1 MMKVAGFD
9 IGGANTDLA
18 IIDFEDGEIK
28 EIKTDFEYLPMWCE
42 NDRLGVT
49 LVDLIEKICPIDE
62 IDAVGISMTAELVDA
77 FETKTEGV
85 RDIAA
90 TCEKLFDVP
99 VGYIGLS
106 GVLSLEELL
115 NNPIDVAA
123 ANWKATSQIVAEI
136 EKDCIFVDTGSTTTD
151 IIPIKNG
158 EECAKGR
165 TDFERSATGELV
177 YTGTLRTN
185 LTSFVDSIPING
197 KEYAV
202 ASELFAST
210 ADVYNVLGLIKDEDF
225 VCATCDG
232 AGKSKEDSARRIS
245 RVVCADLDILSMDN
259 IIEMCHHI
267 HNMQVKQIAKGLKQV
282 SERENINKVVVTGLG
297 KDILCAEAAKLLNLD
312 VKSMGDYY
320 TDEECVVAPA
330 IGTALMMKNSIL

>member
-1 MMKVAGFD
+1 MKIAGFD

-18 IIDFEDGEIK
+18 VIDFENGEVK
-28 EIKTDFEYLPMWCE
+28 EIKTDFEYLPIWSQ
-42 NDRLGVT
+42 NDKLSAT
-49 LVDLIEKICPIDE
+49 LIDLIEKICPIDE

-85 RDIAA
+85 IDIAT

-99 VGYIGLS
+99 IGYIALS
-106 GVLSLEELL
+106 GVLSLEDLIK
-115 NNPIDVAA
+115 NPIDVAA

-165 TDFERSATGELV
+165 TDFERSASGELV

-185 LTSFVDSIPING
+185 LTSFVDFIPING
-197 KEYAV
+197 KKYRV

-232 AGKSKEDSARRIS
+232 AGKSKEESARRIS
-245 RVVCADLDILSMDN
+245 RVVCADLDILSMDE
-259 IIEMCHHI
+259 ITEMSKFI
-267 HNMQVKQIAKGLKQV
+267 HQKQVEQIANGLKEV
-282 SERENINKVVVTGLG
+282 SQREGLDKVIVTGLG
-297 KDILCAEAAKLLNLD
+297 KDILCAEAAKLLNLE
-312 VKSMGDYY
+312 VQSMGDYY

-330 IGTALMMKNSIL
+330 IGTALMMKNYIS